1 MDNRKYNI
9 YFNTHTIS
17 GIIIC
22 AILYVM
28 FFAGSFSFF
37 KDDLASWQKNESY
50 VSHKGKITKDFNFIL
65 DSLSRHH
72 TLKGRDVDFTIQR
85 HSVGAY
91 VAMSTSH
98 DPVVQKMNKPKKK
111 PEAKRGGGRGR
122 RGDEDS
128 AFFTYNFSQKK
139 EADYASSYTI
149 GEFLYRLHFLAQLNQ
164 VFPFRIGVPFG
175 YMLAGIISFI
185 FLFALITGLL
195 LHWDKLRSNFFT
207 FRPWSKWKTVWT
219 DLHTVLGVIGF
230 PFQLVFALTGII
242 LIFNSFFII
251 PYTKLFYQGNEEK
264 IYQDLGY
271 GVKAEYPYANKPLM
285 ASFDI
290 NGLVSQ
296 VQQQWQKS
304 DISMVAI
311 RNYGDENMHVIVQAK
326 AHTDAQLNGEGE
338 IIYRVRDQKFISES
352 SPLEMP
358 SYIQT
363 VKGFIYHLHFGDFGG
378 RPLRVI
384 YFVLGIMGCLV
395 INSGVMIWLVA
406 RDKKNIPARKRTFNF
421 WTANVYLSSSLSL
434 LPVTAFT
441 MISLLFLEKPGQSDI
456 YHWYFYPW
464 LILSVYF
471 LVRKD
476 LNLVNR
482 QSTFLSAVTC
492 FLLPVLDGIVRGNW
506 FWNTFSRQA
515 YDILFIDVLFLI
527 LSLMSGF
534 VLWKIV
540 QKQCLQPG
548 EETSKTKV
556 GQMSHA

>member
-37 KDDLASWQKNESY
+37 KDDIAAWQTNESY
-50 VSHKGKITKDFNFIL
+50 VSHKGLVQKDYNYIL

-72 TLKGRDVDFTIQR
+72 NLKGRDVDFTIQR
-85 HSVGAY
+85 HSMGAY
-91 VAMSTSH
+91 VAMSASH
-98 DPVVQKMNKPKKK
+98 DPALQKPKPKKK

-122 RGDEDS
+122 RGDDDS

-139 EADYASSYTI
+139 EADYASSYTM

-164 VFPFRIGVPFG
+164 VFPFRIGVAFG
-175 YMLAGIISFI
+175 YMIAGIVSFI

-195 LHWDKLRSNFFT
+195 LHWDKIRSNFFT
-207 FRPWSKWKTVWT
+207 FRPMAKWKTVWT

-230 PFQLVFALTGII
+230 PYQLVFALTGII
-242 LIFNSFFII
+242 LIFNSFLII
-251 PYTKLFYQGNEEK
+251 PYTKLFYQGKEDK

-271 GVKAEYPYANKPLM
+271 GVKAEYAYAGKPLL

-290 NGLVSQ
+290 NGLVRQ
-296 VQQQWQKS
+296 VEQKWQKS
-304 DISMVAI
+304 DITSVAI
-311 RNYGDENMHVIVQAK
+311 RNYGDDNMHVVMQSK
-326 AHTDAQLNGEGE
+326 AHTQAQLNGLGE
-338 IIYRVRDQKFISES
+338 IIYRVRDQKVISET
-352 SPLEMP
+352 SPLETP

-363 VKGFIYHLHFGDFGG
+363 LKGFIYHLHFGDFGG
-378 RPLRVI
+378 RPLKVI
-384 YFVLGIMGCLV
+384 YFALGIMGCLV

-406 RDKKNIPARKRTFNF
+406 RDKKNIPARKRKFNF
-421 WTANVYLSSSLSL
+421 WTANVYLSSSLSM
-434 LPVTAFT
+434 LPVTAFA
-441 MISLLFLEKPGQSDI
+441 MVVLLFLEKPGQSDI

-471 LVRKD
+471 LVRRD
-476 LNLVNR
+476 LDLVNR
-482 QSTFLSAVTC
+482 QSTFLSVVTC
-492 FLLPVLDGIVRGNW
+492 FMLPLLDGIVRGNW
-506 FWNTFSRQA
+506 FWVTFKNKA
-515 YDILFIDVLFLI
+515 YDILFIDVLFLC
-527 LSLMSGF
+527 LSLISGF
-534 VLWKIV
+534 ILWKMM
-540 QKQCLQPG
+540 QKKRLQPS
-548 EETSKTKV
+548 EEPVKMKV